1 MVMPSSSPVPA
12 WLPALA
18 LSVLCVD
25 SQLLL
30 ANNTGL
36 QQMDNQMRQKQ
47 NGVTATY
54 TYIYIHILITCSA
67 LNIDS
72 TCMYN
77 LFAENF
83 CRNPDGLFI

>member
-18 LSVLCVD
+18 LSVLWVD

-54 TYIYIHILITCSA
+54 TYIYIYTHT
-67 LNIDS
+67 NY
-72 TCMYN
+72 M
-77 LFAENF
+77 
-83 CRNPDGLFI
+83 

>member
-12 WLPALA
+12 SLPALA

-25 SQLLL
+25 AQLLL

-54 TYIYIHILITCSA
+54 TYIYTHT
-67 LNIDS
+67 NY
-72 TCMYN
+72 M
-77 LFAENF
+77 
-83 CRNPDGLFI
+83 